1 MKNQSVM
8 KTKVVFKKISWFN
21 AENPI
26 VEINAI
32 FPEHST
38 AHSSGAILY
47 EGYAHIG
54 QHTSFHKDFLVDG
67 KTDRHIVETATEE
80 EYKEL
85 KTELESIGYELEIV

>member
-1 MKNQSVM
+1 M
-8 KTKVVFKKISWFN
+8 KTKVVFKKITFFAN
-21 AENPI
+21 FTDDKEDKI

-32 FPEHST
+32 FPEEKERGGFVS
-38 AHSSGAILY
+38 
-47 EGYAHIG
+47 GYAHIG

-80 EYKEL
+80 EYKDL